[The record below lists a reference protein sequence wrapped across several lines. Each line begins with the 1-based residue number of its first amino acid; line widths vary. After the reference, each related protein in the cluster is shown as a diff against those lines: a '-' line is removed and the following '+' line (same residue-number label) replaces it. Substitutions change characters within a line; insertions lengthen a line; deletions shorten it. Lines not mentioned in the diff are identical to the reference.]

1 METFF
6 QVDKNRKQG
15 DPSFI
20 YLFDFREIISRPNVL
35 ASTAFKS
42 GQFSFACQPFV
53 KYVSY

>member
-20 YLFDFREIISRPNVL
+20 YLFDFREIISRPNAL